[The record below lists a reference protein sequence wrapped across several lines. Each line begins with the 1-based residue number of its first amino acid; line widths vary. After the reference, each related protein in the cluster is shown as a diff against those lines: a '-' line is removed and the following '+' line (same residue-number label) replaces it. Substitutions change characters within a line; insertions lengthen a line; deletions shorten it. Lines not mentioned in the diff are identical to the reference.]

1 VSVKK
6 RPNAEGE
13 PAPLR
18 QTLSQLRL
26 RELLDEVQDRIDM
39 IVEGRDRLDG
49 LVEAMLVVT
58 SGLELDAT
66 LRTIVETAIQLVD
79 ARYGALGVRGQGHD
93 LVEFVYQGID
103 DDGRALIGDLPQG
116 RGVLGV
122 LIDDPQPIRL
132 DNIQQHPASVG
143 FPPNHPPMRT
153 FLGVPVKIRDEV
165 FGNLYL
171 AEKANGQPFSEDDEV
186 LVLALAAAAGI
197 AIANARLYAQSRA
210 RQAWIEAAR
219 DITTEM
225 LSGADPATVFALVAE
240 KALKLAGATATI
252 VAIPVEA
259 DSLASGG
266 AELVVTETA
275 GALSIP
281 ADDDAFTLAGT
292 PIGEVF
298 LDRTPRRLDHLDLT
312 IGGFTEP
319 GPALLL
325 PLRVADTAAGVLVVL
340 RRAGLR
346 PFTDEQLDLM
356 AAFAGQA
363 ALAWQLAT
371 SERRMRE
378 LDVLTDRDRIARE
391 LHDHVIQRLFAVG
404 LAMQATVPLARSP
417 EVQRRLSE
425 QVDDLQDVIQDIRS
439 AIFGLHTAPSGATR
453 LRQRLEEAI
462 AECSVN
468 GLRTMVQF
476 VGPVSVVEATLADH
490 AEAFVRAA
498 VGAVTRRPDV
508 GRLSVIVEVGDELC
522 IKVAADGQ
530 GVPDEATASN
540 LAEMRHVAEQIDGNL
555 TVETGSDGETLLRWS
570 APLLD

>member
-1 VSVKK
+1 
-6 RPNAEGE
+6 
-13 PAPLR
+13 
-18 QTLSQLRL
+18 
-26 RELLDEVQDRIDM
+26 
-39 IVEGRDRLDG
+39 
-49 LVEAMLVVT
+49 
-58 SGLELDAT
+58 
-66 LRTIVETAIQLVD
+66 
-79 ARYGALGVRGQGHD
+79 
-93 LVEFVYQGID
+93 
-103 DDGRALIGDLPQG
+103 
-116 RGVLGV
+116 
-122 LIDDPQPIRL
+122 
-132 DNIQQHPASVG
+132 
-143 FPPNHPPMRT
+143 
-153 FLGVPVKIRDEV
+153 
-165 FGNLYL
+165 
-171 AEKANGQPFSEDDEV
+171 
-186 LVLALAAAAGI
+186 
-197 AIANARLYAQSRA
+197 
-210 RQAWIEAAR
+210 
-219 DITTEM
+219 
-225 LSGADPATVFALVAE
+225 
-240 KALKLAGATATI
+240 
-252 VAIPVEA
+252 
-259 DSLASGG
+259 
-266 AELVVTETA
+266 
-275 GALSIP
+275 
-281 ADDDAFTLAGT
+281 
-292 PIGEVF
+292 
-298 LDRTPRRLDHLDLT
+298 
-312 IGGFTEP
+312 
-319 GPALLL
+319 
-325 PLRVADTAAGVLVVL
+325 
-340 RRAGLR
+340 
-346 PFTDEQLDLM
+346 LM
-356 AAFAGQA
+356 AGFAGQA

-530 GVPDEATASN
+530 GVPDEASS
-540 LAEMRHVAEQIDGNL
+540 LAEMRHVAEEIDGNL